1 MANLFSKSSI
11 KQLFLEIYRILK
23 ETDLK
28 VTEIWFEIAEIRFF
42 KNFNNS
48 ELLDFIKNFDFISVE
63 KSNFINYIVINKI
76 AFIIDC
82 FKYLEFFDI
91 HKLSNLLLD
100 YDGFEAL
107 IKAILL
113 ENNYRV
119 TKNFRFSDRSNF
131 KTETSQKRYEIDVIG
146 IYQNYVLII
155 DAKQWKKKDSYSSIN
170 KAASLQLQRAIA
182 LKKNPETFS
191 NLICTLLEK
200 THKLQSKLP
209 FILIP
214 LMVTLEDNSIKISEK
229 SIPLVGI
236 YHFNSFLQELREN
249 LSYFNTLKVKKIFI
263 QTQLF

>member
-1 MANLFSKSSI
+1 MSNLFSQSSI
-11 KQLFLEIYRILK
+11 KQLFLEIYGILK
-23 ETDLK
+23 ETDSK
-28 VTEIWFEIAEIRFF
+28 ITEIWFEIAEITFF

-48 ELLDFIKNFDFISVE
+48 ELIDFIKNFNFISIE

-82 FKYLEFFDI
+82 FKYLEFDI

-119 TKNFRFSDRSNF
+119 IKNFRFSDRSNF

-155 DAKQWKKKDSYSSIN
+155 DAKQWKKKDSFSSIN

-214 LMVTLEDNSIKISEK
+214 LMVTLEDSSIKISEK

-236 YHFNSFLQELREN
+236 YYFNSFIQELREN
-249 LSYFNTLKVKKIFI
+249 LQYFKTLKVKKIFV
-263 QTQLF
+263 QKQLF

>member
-1 MANLFSKSSI
+1 MSNLFSKSSL
-11 KQLFLEIYRILK
+11 KQLFLEIYGILK
-23 ETDLK
+23 ETDSK
-28 VTEIWFEIAEIRFF
+28 VTEIWFEIAEIKFF
-42 KNFNNS
+42 KNFDNS
-48 ELLDFIKNFDFISVE
+48 GLLDFIKNFEFLSVE

-82 FKYLEFFDI
+82 FKYLEIDI
-91 HKLSNLLLD
+91 HKLSSLLD

-119 TKNFRFSDRSNF
+119 IKNFRFSDRSNF
-131 KTETSQKRYEIDVIG
+131 KSETSQKRYEIDVIG
-146 IYQNYVLII
+146 IYQNYILII

-191 NLICTLLEK
+191 NLIYTLLER
-200 THKLQSKLP
+200 THKLQSILP

-214 LMVTLEDNSIKISEK
+214 VMVTLEDSSIKISEK

-249 LSYFNTLKVKKIFI
+249 LRYFNTLKVKKIFV
-263 QTQLF
+263 QKQLF